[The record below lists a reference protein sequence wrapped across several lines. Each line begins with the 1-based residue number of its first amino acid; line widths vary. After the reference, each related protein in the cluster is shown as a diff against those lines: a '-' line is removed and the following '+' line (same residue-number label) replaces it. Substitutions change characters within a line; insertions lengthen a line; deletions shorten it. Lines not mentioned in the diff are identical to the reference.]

1 MLYTGPYTFGLGLT
15 TYLLSKEIYIM
26 EHEFYTGLSIAIM
39 AIYGVKKLGPGLASF
54 LDSEVAVS
62 SKITIPSFK
71 F

>member
-1 MLYTGPYTFGLGLT
+1 
-15 TYLLSKEIYIM
+15 M

-62 SKITIPSFK
+62 NEITIPSFK